1 MRTLA
6 SEIGSMMARE
16 LTTLKKELEGYPSDA
31 DVWRTAPGIT
41 NTAGTLALHL
51 AGNLRHFI
59 GHVLGGSGYVRDR
72 AREFAAR
79 DVPRSELLAGID
91 AAIADVEAALG
102 RLPDADL
109 AKEFPEPVANVRLE
123 TGDFLVHLVSHLSY
137 HLGQV
142 DYHRRLI
149 TGSGQTVGAVA
160 PGRLSSARPVS

>member
-1 MRTLA
+1 MSTLA
-6 SEIGSMMARE
+6 SQVGGMMARE
-16 LTTLKKELEGYPSDA
+16 LTTLKKELEAYPTDA
-31 DVWRTAPGIT
+31 DVWRAAPGIT

-59 GHVLGGSGYVRDR
+59 GAVLGGTGYVRDR
-72 AREFAAR
+72 NREFAAR

-91 AAIADVEAALG
+91 DAIAVVQATLD

-142 DYHRRLI
+142 DYHRRLV

-160 PGRLSSARPVS
+160 PGRLRSARPVG